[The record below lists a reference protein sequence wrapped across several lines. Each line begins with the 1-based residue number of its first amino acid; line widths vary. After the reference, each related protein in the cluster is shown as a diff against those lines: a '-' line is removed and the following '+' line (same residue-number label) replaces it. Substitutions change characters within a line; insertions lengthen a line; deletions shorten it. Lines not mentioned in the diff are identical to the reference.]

1 MASPCARNWCFTD
14 FDLQE
19 VEKWARKGLHDP
31 TGMVVQQAAVEVLH
45 ATKTVSFVVM
55 QLERT
60 QEDRLH
66 YQGYVQLPRKQRLTW
81 LRRHVLE
88 KAHWEVARGTANDN
102 IAYCTKE
109 DSREAG
115 PWRCGDVKHQGVENS
130 FDECVEA
137 VKEGMPLHE
146 AAEAWP
152 GVWVKHSR
160 GLCDLRQ
167 RLQLKR
173 DRRAFGPEGPEVWVL
188 YGSSGTGKSR
198 FVAEHWPDAFWKIPG
213 EKWWDGYEEH
223 ETVVLDDFKVGE
235 LRLTDLQRLLDWNP
249 LWVEVKGG
257 AVPMLAKRYVITSNY
272 HPSEWYPKAD
282 VHGTIMRRV
291 HDFAEA
297 HGRLVCTDLPD
308 WKSANAP
315 KSVGNTSTTD
325 VAVAPSDEEIRME
338 NAWMELCERVG
349 HHELPEPRDS
359 EVGRS
364 ETEGLED
371 DEGNAAQSS

>member
-1 MASPCARNWCFTD
+1 MASPCARNWCFT
-14 FDLQE
+14 LNS
-19 VEKWARKGLHDP
+19 VEDIDGSGEEWVRN
-31 TGMVVQQAAVEVLH
+31 MVEHGTIRFGVL
-45 ATKTVSFVVM
+45 
-55 QLERT
+55 QLEAAPET
-60 QEDRLH
+60 GHHH

-81 LRRHVLE
+81 LRRHVLDG
-88 KAHWEVARGTANDN
+88 AHWEVARGTADEN

-109 DSREAG
+109 DSRVDG
-115 PWRCGDVKHQGVENS
+115 PWRAGEASHQGVENS
-130 FDECVEA
+130 FDLAVNA
-137 VKEGMPLHE
+137 VKTGMPLHE
-146 AAEAWP
+146 VADCWP
-152 GVWVKHSR
+152 GVWVRHSR

-173 DRRAFGPEGPEVWVL
+173 DRRAFGPDGPEVWVL

-282 VHGTIMRRV
+282 VHGTVMRRV

-297 HGRLVCTDLPD
+297 HGRLVCTDSPD
-308 WKSANAP
+308 WRQISIVPRVILAP
-315 KSVGNTSTTD
+315 GDHAGAPTD
-325 VAVAPSDEEIRME
+325 AEIRAE
-338 NAWMELCERVG
+338 NEWMELAESVG
-349 HHELPEPRDS
+349 HHERTD
-359 EVGRS
+359 
-364 ETEGLED
+364 
-371 DEGNAAQSS
+371 AQSS

>member
-1 MASPCARNWCFTD
+1 MASPCARNWCFTLQVEED
-14 FDLQE
+14 NETAIENGAYPDGPTVRWLDLKRITFG
-19 VEKWARKGLHDP
+19 VC
-31 TGMVVQQAAVEVLH
+31 
-45 ATKTVSFVVM
+45 
-55 QLERT
+55 QLERAPT
-60 QEDRLH
+60 TGQLH
-66 YQGYVQLPRKQRLTW
+66 YQGYIQLARKQRLTW
-81 LRRHVLE
+81 LRRWLSD
-88 KAHWEVARGTANDN
+88 KAHWEVARGTADEN
-102 IAYCTKE
+102 IAYCSKE
-109 DSREAG
+109 DSRVQG
-115 PWRCGDVKHQGVENS
+115 PWRGGAAKQQGRENGLEAAT
-130 FDECVEA
+130 DA
-137 VKEGMPLHE
+137 VKEGMPLQE
-146 AAEAWP
+146 VAQTWP
-152 GVWVKHSR
+152 VVWVRHSK

-198 FVAEHWPDAFWKIPG
+198 FVAESWPDAFWKIPG
-213 EKWWDGYEEH
+213 EKWWDGYDEH

-308 WKSANAP
+308 WRQNA
-315 KSVGNTSTTD
+315 KVLGNTRAETPLELGAAAQT
-325 VAVAPSDEEIRME
+325 DEEIAME
-338 NAWMELCERVG
+338 NAWMALCESVG
-349 HHELPEPRDS
+349 HHEREES
-359 EVGRS
+359 
-364 ETEGLED
+364 
-371 DEGNAAQSS
+371 EGNSAQSS